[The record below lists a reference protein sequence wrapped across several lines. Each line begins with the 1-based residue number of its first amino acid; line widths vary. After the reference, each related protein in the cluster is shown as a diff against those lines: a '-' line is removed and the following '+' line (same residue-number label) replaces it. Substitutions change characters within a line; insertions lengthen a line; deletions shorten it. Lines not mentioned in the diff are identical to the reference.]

1 MQKTEKRMSLYFT
14 LIELLVVIAI
24 IAILA
29 GMLLPAL
36 NKAREKARTIS
47 CINNLKQIALA
58 GAMYAD
64 SNSGS
69 WVILPELKIRSV
81 VNSNSFSYAAA
92 LAEEGYLSPH
102 DGTAYCPNTKY
113 SKSEDAMLGTCYGA
127 HVFDKDTWTN
137 RSPYV
142 QNLLQIGPADASYAT
157 AVTSLR
163 QQYLVPERAKNP
175 SNLHYVTDSRYGSA
189 AGQTDKGH
197 SAIINGWGSA
207 ITVRHG
213 EFINMNFTD
222 GHAEGLTGEQ
232 LKAIMTDNPDY
243 SRNKFYYVNSKNEH
257 IEI

>member
-1 MQKTEKRMSLYFT
+1 MKKTTQKTSLYFT

-64 SNSGS
+64 SNSGL
-69 WVILPELKIRSV
+69 WVILPELKIRTV

-113 SKSEDAMLGTCYGA
+113 SKSEPAMAPMFLTKTHGQIAVLMSRICYRL
-127 HVFDKDTWTN
+127 V
-137 RSPYV
+137 
-142 QNLLQIGPADASYAT
+142 LLMP
-157 AVTSLR
+157 LMR
-163 QQYLVPERAKNP
+163 PQQPVCAN
-175 SNLHYVTDSRYGSA
+175 N
-189 AGQTDKGH
+189 
-197 SAIINGWGSA
+197 I
-207 ITVRHG
+207 
-213 EFINMNFTD
+213 
-222 GHAEGLTGEQ
+222 
-232 LKAIMTDNPDY
+232 
-243 SRNKFYYVNSKNEH
+243 
-257 IEI
+257 

>member
-1 MQKTEKRMSLYFT
+1 MKKTHFT

-36 NKAREKARTIS
+36 NKAREKARTITCTS
-47 CINNLKQIALA
+47 NLKQLALA
-58 GAMYAD
+58 AAMYAD
-64 SNSGS
+64 SNNGS
-69 WVILPELKIRSV
+69 WVLLPELKIRKA

-127 HVFDKDTWTN
+127 HVFDKDTWSN

-175 SNLHYVTDSRYGSA
+175 SQLHYVTDSRYGAA

-207 ITVRHG
+207 IIVRHG
-213 EFINMNFTD
+213 EFLNLNFTD
-222 GHAEGLTGEQ
+222 GHAESLKIEG

-243 SRNKFYYVNSKNEH
+243 SRNKFYCVDGNGVNAER
-257 IEI
+257 